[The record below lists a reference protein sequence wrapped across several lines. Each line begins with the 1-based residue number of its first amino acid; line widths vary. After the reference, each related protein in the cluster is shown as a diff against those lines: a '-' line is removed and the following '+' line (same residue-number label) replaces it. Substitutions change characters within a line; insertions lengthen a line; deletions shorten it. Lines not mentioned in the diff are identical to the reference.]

1 MEKVEILKD
10 STKIVI
16 KNLILNDLEKI
27 MRFYRNLPPED
38 RKYLRVDVTDR
49 NIVEQ
54 RIKACELG
62 YIIRIIAMHGDKI
75 VADGA
80 LELSAEEWR
89 RHQGEIRVIVAKEFQ
104 HKGLGLIIMRELCL
118 LAEQKKLEKI
128 VVKMTRQQIAARTI
142 CRKLGF
148 HQELIIPDYVR
159 DLAGET
165 QDLVI
170 MTCDIK
176 DFWKELEHF
185 YGDSDWQRCR

>member
-16 KNLILNDLEKI
+16 KNLTLNDLEKI

-62 YIIRIIAMHGDKI
+62 YIIRII
-75 VADGA
+75 
-80 LELSAEEWR
+80 AEEWR

-185 YGDSDWQRCR
+185 YGNSDWQRCR